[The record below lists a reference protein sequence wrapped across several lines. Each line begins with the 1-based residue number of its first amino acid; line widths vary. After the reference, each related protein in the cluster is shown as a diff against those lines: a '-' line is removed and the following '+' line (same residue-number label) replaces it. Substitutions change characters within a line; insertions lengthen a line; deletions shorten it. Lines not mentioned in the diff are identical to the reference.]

1 MAKTENGFI
10 LALDQGTT
18 SSRSIIFD
26 NQLTPIAIAQKPLS
40 IITPKAGFIEQN
52 ANDIWQTQI
61 STAQE
66 VIAKA
71 GLLATDISAIGITNQ
86 RETTIIWHKKTGK
99 PVAPAIV
106 WQDRRTHQWCR
117 DWRDKG
123 FDAKIQQITGL
134 RIDPYFSAS
143 KIVWLLNQNPKLR
156 QQALAGEL
164 AFGTVD
170 SWLLFNMTGE
180 HSIDITNASRTMLMS
195 LQTGDWSE
203 ELLELFDIPK
213 TMLPTIKPSDGDF
226 GVTKQG
232 MFGKQIPVTAVLG
245 DQQAAL
251 YGQGCNRAGMAK
263 STYGT
268 CHKHTAFK
276 RILCLRETCFFI
288 SL

>member
-1 MAKTENGFI
+1 M
-10 LALDQGTT
+10 T
-18 SSRSIIFD
+18 SG
-26 NQLTPIAIAQKPLS
+26 K
-40 IITPKAGFIEQN
+40 
-52 ANDIWQTQI
+52 TQI

-268 CHKHTAFK
+268 G
-276 RILCLRETCFFI
+276 CFYYEYRR
-288 SL
+288 

>member
-26 NQLTPIAIAQKPLS
+26 SQLTPIAIAQKPLG

-123 FDAKIQQITGL
+123 L
-134 RIDPYFSAS
+134 
-143 KIVWLLNQNPKLR
+143 
-156 QQALAGEL
+156 
-164 AFGTVD
+164 
-170 SWLLFNMTGE
+170 
-180 HSIDITNASRTMLMS
+180 S
-195 LQTGDWSE
+195 L
-203 ELLELFDIPK
+203 IH
-213 TMLPTIKPSDGDF
+213 I
-226 GVTKQG
+226 
-232 MFGKQIPVTAVLG
+232 
-245 DQQAAL
+245 
-251 YGQGCNRAGMAK
+251 
-263 STYGT
+263 
-268 CHKHTAFK
+268 
-276 RILCLRETCFFI
+276 
-288 SL
+288 

>member
-26 NQLTPIAIAQKPLS
+26 NQLTPIAIAQKPLG
-40 IITPKAGFIEQN
+40 IITPKSGFIEQN

-117 DWRDKG
+117 DWRAKG

-195 LQTGDWSE
+195 LQTGDWSD
-203 ELLELFDIPK
+203 ELLDLFDIPK

-232 MFGKQIPVTAVLG
+232 MFGKQIPGNIKHFCGIKVYV
-245 DQQAAL
+245 DCQQL
-251 YGQGCNRAGMAK
+251 
-263 STYGT
+263 S
-268 CHKHTAFK
+268 
-276 RILCLRETCFFI
+276 
-288 SL
+288 